1 MADNKNLRNEN
12 DKLVKK
18 VNAYLEEFGPLPTDF
33 TGKYKLMSTDNYNG
47 FLEYL
52 EITDSEP
59 NLINRLMPIIEIRSE
74 DNVFTILAGN
84 VIQDWQELNRFKIS
98 FKLNEEFETFDED
111 IGCIETMFNIEDD
124 NKLIQLS
131 FYNEQWV
138 NIESELVDNE
148 LTIKGSV
155 EDVVFTRVYEKI
167 WILFNLY
174 RMIQKKLFGSSLYA
188 SLTDWLLSQTIVS

>member
-1 MADNKNLRNEN
+1 MITKCGQSFCRKCIEKWLNGHKKCPNCIRHLSTRDLIPNKTVSYIIEQLEVRCCYHLDSCTETVEFGVLSSHVKTCQYQLCKCGFRGIGDGHNCMEYLMADNKNLRNEN

-84 VIQDWQELNRFKIS
+84 VIQD
-98 FKLNEEFETFDED
+98 
-111 IGCIETMFNIEDD
+111 
-124 NKLIQLS
+124 
-131 FYNEQWV
+131 
-138 NIESELVDNE
+138 
-148 LTIKGSV
+148 
-155 EDVVFTRVYEKI
+155 
-167 WILFNLY
+167 
-174 RMIQKKLFGSSLYA
+174 
-188 SLTDWLLSQTIVS
+188 